1 MKYWTI
7 SFVICVPPC
16 DLWHKT
22 PAWVQVLSPS
32 FGTEWHVSQQC
43 VSLRCVCGCTF
54 VWVAYTQI
62 QKPNLKNMGVKL
74 TNAFK
79 HTSIDKAAFRR
90 LVLCCKYIIKI
101 IHVWMT
107 FVIMRHK
114 NVTIM
119 FLRAS
124 GVTLETGRTDIKF
137 TLYVLGVINITEFAG
152 SFENFPQIVEQ
163 LRRKRLSVFVA

>member
-1 MKYWTI
+1 
-7 SFVICVPPC
+7 
-16 DLWHKT
+16 
-22 PAWVQVLSPS
+22 
-32 FGTEWHVSQQC
+32 
-43 VSLRCVCGCTF
+43 
-54 VWVAYTQI
+54 
-62 QKPNLKNMGVKL
+62 
-74 TNAFK
+74 
-79 HTSIDKAAFRR
+79 
-90 LVLCCKYIIKI
+90 
-101 IHVWMT
+101 MT